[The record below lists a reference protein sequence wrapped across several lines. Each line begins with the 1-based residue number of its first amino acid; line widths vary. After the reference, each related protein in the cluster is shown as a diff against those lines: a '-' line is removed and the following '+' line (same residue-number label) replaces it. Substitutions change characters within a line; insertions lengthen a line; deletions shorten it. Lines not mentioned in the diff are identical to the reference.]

1 MDASTSLHAH
11 GEDRHH
17 HEAGHEHDHHELGF
31 WRKYIFSTDHKVIG
45 IQYGICGLIFL
56 FFGFC
61 LMMMMRWQLAYPGK
75 MPPVIGPILLSIQ
88 HFLEAHQ
95 AAAGHFDPW
104 FWLRGLI
111 SPFSNGV
118 MTPEG
123 YNSLGAMH
131 GTIMIFLGVVPVAFA
146 AFGNF
151 VVPLQ
156 IGAPDMTF
164 PKVNAASFW
173 AFGVGGVIMLTS
185 FFVPGGAAKG
195 GWTSYTPLSDIS
207 DKGPGFHPFLNG
219 QTLWLV
225 GFIFLITSSLL
236 GAVNFITTI
245 IQLRAKGLTWMRLPF
260 FVLAQFVTAFL
271 LFLAFPPLEAAVVM
285 QIMDRLA
292 STSFF
297 LPSGL
302 VVNGAALQVSGGGS
316 TLLWQHLFWFLGHP
330 EVYVLILPG
339 MGIVAEIIA
348 NNSRKPLW
356 GYKSL
361 VFAALVLG
369 FLSFVVWAHHMWL
382 TGMGSAVSAFFQ
394 TTTMLISI
402 PSVIILSAF
411 FISLW
416 GASIRFTV
424 PLLFSTAFLPMFG
437 IGGLTG
443 IPLAFNSADLYLH
456 DTYYVI
462 AHFHYIVAP
471 GTIFG
476 LFAGIYY
483 WFPKATGR
491 KMNDFWGKVHFW
503 PTLIC
508 MNVIFLPM
516 FLQGMAGMH
525 RRWYDGGQGWTVS
538 NDHTIWGLTGFQW
551 NHPIS
556 WAAWIMGLA
565 QIPFIINFFWSIWRG
580 EKVND
585 NPWEA
590 TTLEWTAPSP
600 PPHGNF
606 IHIPVAYRGP
616 YEYSLPGSERDYT
629 MQNEPVEP
637 AERSRRKPPAEPVLA
652 WGPRWK
658 FRTQSRLVPTPGF
671 GMPRSE
677 SGFFSRRK

>member
-1 MDASTSLHAH
+1 MDPSTSVDTHHELHAH
-11 GEDRHH
+11 D
-17 HEAGHEHDHHELGF
+17 ASHDHQELGF

-45 IQYGICGLIFL
+45 IQYGLCGLTFL
-56 FFGFC
+56 FLGFC
-61 LMMMMRWQLAYPGK
+61 LMMLMRWQLAYPGQAL
-75 MPPVIGPILLSIQ
+75 PVIGK
-88 HFLEAHQ
+88 
-95 AAAGHFDPW
+95 
-104 FWLRGLI
+104 WLPHIFGPD
-111 SPFSNGV
+111 SMPGGK
-118 MTPEG
+118 MTPDF

-131 GTIMIFLGVVPVAFA
+131 GTIMIFAGVVPLAFA

-173 AFGVGGVIMLTS
+173 AFAVGGAIMLIS
-185 FFVPGGAAKG
+185 FFVPGGPAKS
-195 GWTSYTPLSDIS
+195 GWTSYTPLADIA
-207 DKGPGFHPFLNG
+207 DTGPGHNPLFNG
-219 QTLWLV
+219 QTLWLL

-236 GAVNFITTI
+236 GAINFITTI

-260 FVLAQFVTAFL
+260 FVWAQFVTAFL
-271 LFLAFPPLEAAVVM
+271 LVLAFPPLEAAIIM
-285 QIMDRLA
+285 QLMDRLA
-292 STSFF
+292 HTSFF
-297 LPSGL
+297 LPASL
-302 VVNGAALQVSGGGS
+302 VVNGAPAYISGGGS
-316 TLLWQHLFWFLGHP
+316 PLLWQHLFWFLGHP
-330 EVYVLILPG
+330 EVYVLILPAF
-339 MGIVAEIIA
+339 GIVAEILA

-361 VFAALVLG
+361 VFSVLVIG
-369 FLSFVVWAHHMWL
+369 FLSFIVWAHHMWL

-394 TTTMLISI
+394 TTTILISV

-416 GASIRFTV
+416 GGSIRFTV
-424 PLLFSTAFLPMFG
+424 PMLFTVAFLPMFG

-483 WFPKATGR
+483 WYPKATGR

-508 MNVIFLPM
+508 MNLIFLPM

-525 RRWYDGGQGWTVS
+525 RRWYDGGQGWNVA
-538 NDHTIWGLTGFQW
+538 NDHTIWGLTGFEW
-551 NHPIS
+551 NKPIS

-565 QIPFIINFFWSIWRG
+565 QIPFIINFFWSIKHG
-580 EKVND
+580 AKVND

-606 IHIPVAYRGP
+606 ITTPVAYRGP
-616 YEYSLPGSERDYT
+616 YEYSLPGRERDFT
-629 MQNEPVEP
+629 MQNEPVELT
-637 AERSRRKPPAEPVLA
+637 ERTRRKPPAE
-652 WGPRWK
+652 
-658 FRTQSRLVPTPGF
+658 LVPA
-671 GMPRSE
+671 
-677 SGFFSRRK
+677 